1 MALNPDSRARFNLDG
16 ASVMA
21 VEPHPLGMDILVEIL
36 ARFGAKNI
44 HRCQSMMEAQT
55 TAEKVALDLIIID
68 AMAGEGATF
77 LKWLRRSE
85 LRPNAHVPAILVS
98 GHTPTRFVMDS
109 RDCGAHFVMAKPLT
123 PLAVLER
130 ILWVARE
137 GRPSVTSDSYVG
149 PDRRFHNAG
158 VPAGMTG
165 RRRTDVPLEIGAAT
179 MPNLDQSMIDGLL
192 RPQKVHL

>member
-16 ASVMA
+16 ASIMV
-21 VEPHPLGMDILVEIL
+21 VEPHPLSMDILIEIL
-36 ARFGAKNI
+36 SRFGAKNI
-44 HRCQSMMEAQT
+44 HRCQSVMEAQT
-55 TAEKVALDLIIID
+55 TAEKMILDLIIID
-68 AMAGEGATF
+68 AIAGEGPNF

-85 LRPNAHVPAILVS
+85 LKPNATVPTILVS
-98 GHTPTRFVMDS
+98 GHTPARFVADS
-109 RDCGAHFVMAKPLT
+109 RDCGAHFVMAKPFT

-137 GRPSVTSDSYVG
+137 GRPSVMCDRYIG

-158 VPAGMTG
+158 VPADMTG
-165 RRRTDVPLEIGAAT
+165 RRRTDVPLEIGEAT
-179 MPNLDQSMIDGLL
+179 MPNLDQSGIDEFL